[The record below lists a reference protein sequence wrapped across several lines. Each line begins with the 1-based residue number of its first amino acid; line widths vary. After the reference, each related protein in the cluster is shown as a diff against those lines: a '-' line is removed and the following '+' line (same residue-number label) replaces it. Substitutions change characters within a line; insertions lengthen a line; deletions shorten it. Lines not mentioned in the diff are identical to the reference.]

1 MRAPIGASNHGALF
15 LHDDNDR
22 TVGAKPHVIGGPLE
36 LRVLALDLCEQPRR
50 DDARAGKI
58 IADRGR
64 SLLRKL
70 EIDVLLAERVGIR
83 EEPNIGVTA
92 LRVADQLVD
101 RSAALLTVVALVEAV
116 FHLVGT

>member
-22 TVGAKPHVIGGPLE
+22 TVSAKPHVIGGPLK
-36 LRVLALDLCEQPRR
+36 LRVLALDLCEQPGR

-58 IADRGR
+58 IAHRRR

-70 EIDVLLAERVGIR
+70 EIGVFPADRVGMAERSPSIML
-83 EEPNIGVTA
+83 PA
-92 LRVADQLVD
+92 CSA
-101 RSAALLTVVALVEAV
+101 RSGKSRSPCRRQA
-116 FHLVGT
+116 